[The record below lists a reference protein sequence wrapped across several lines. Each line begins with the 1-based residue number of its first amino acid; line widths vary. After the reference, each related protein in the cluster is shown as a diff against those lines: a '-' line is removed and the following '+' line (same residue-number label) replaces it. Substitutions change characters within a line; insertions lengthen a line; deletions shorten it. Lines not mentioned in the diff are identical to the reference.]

1 MIIEVTLHFYRTT
14 CFFSRS
20 AFQKK
25 PLSLS
30 FSSLFLFFGPKLY
43 LSGSLSSVAL
53 FPVAAKRKAARYL
66 LTFKQQTQLAGNEW
80 LVATKHR
87 GKEDCLTASVTLNH
101 LLITESI
108 TGELQLINQQ
118 CNVVRLLLRTHGRR
132 LKSSFL
138 SRKYFRHSILFFQ

>member
-1 MIIEVTLHFYRTT
+1 MHYRK
-14 CFFSRS
+14 S
-20 AFQKK
+20 
-25 PLSLS
+25 LSLS

-43 LSGSLSSVAL
+43 LSGSLSPLSSVAL

-138 SRKYFRHSILFFQ
+138 SRKCFRHSILFFQ